1 MSANARE
8 AKLSRSPQGF
18 PKGRESPRPKSRL
31 RQVLI
36 RLPIAVI
43 AGIIIAFNMPH
54 SLIPV
59 FKESV
64 SQATPPPEIQNLLAG
79 KRKIVILGDSITE
92 AGKYPGGYVWLLQR
106 YLNALYP
113 DRKIEIVN
121 AGIGGNKSTD
131 MQARFQKDAIDQ
143 KPGLVMINVGVNDVW
158 NAFFDFPNNQF
169 YPQGNW
175 TAGVALAE
183 YREKITQMVLAAKAA
198 GIRVVLLSPTLI
210 GESID
215 GPENRRLQQYGAA
228 MREIASENQCLFI
241 DLNTPFREVIG
252 TYQKHA
258 GKTLNLLA
266 ADGVHPNQSGYR
278 IMAFTVLRGLGV
290 PAKDIENLEVKN

>member
-1 MSANARE
+1 MSANAR
-8 AKLSRSPQGF
+8 
-18 PKGRESPRPKSRL
+18 SPRPKSRL

-36 RLPIAVI
+36 TLAIAVI
-43 AGIIIAFNMPH
+43 AAVIALNIPH

-64 SQATPPPEIQNLLAG
+64 SEATPPPEIQNVLAG
-79 KRKIVILGDSITE
+79 KRKIVIVGDSITE

-121 AGIGGNKSTD
+121 AGISGNKAAD

-143 KPGLVMINVGVNDVW
+143 KPDLVMINVGVNDVW
-158 NAFFDFPNNQF
+158 HAFFDFQNLQF
-169 YPQGNW
+169 YPQGNLP
-175 TAGVALAE
+175 TGVPLAE

-198 GIRVVLLSPTLI
+198 GIRVVLLSPTPISEIL
-210 GESID
+210 D
-215 GPENRRLQQYGAA
+215 GPANLRLQEYIAE
-228 MREIASENQCLFI
+228 MREIAVQNQCLFI
-241 DLNTPFREVIG
+241 DLNAPFQEVIG

-266 ADGVHPNQSGYR
+266 ADGVHPNPSGYR
-278 IMAFTVLRGLGV
+278 IMAFTILRGLGV
-290 PAKDIENLEVKN
+290 PAKDIENLEIKK

>member
-1 MSANARE
+1 MSPNSRE
-8 AKLSRSPQGF
+8 AKLSR
-18 PKGRESPRPKSRL
+18 RESPRPKPRL

-36 RLPIAVI
+36 RLAIAVI
-43 AGIIIAFNMPH
+43 AVVMAFNIPH

-64 SQATPPPEIQNLLAG
+64 SEATPPPEIQNVLAG
-79 KRKIVILGDSITE
+79 KRKIVTVGDSITE

-121 AGIGGNKSTD
+121 AGISGNKATD
-131 MQARFQKDAIDQ
+131 MQARFQKDAIDK
-143 KPGLVMINVGVNDVW
+143 KPDLVMINVGVNDVW
-158 NAFFDFPNNQF
+158 HAFFDFQNRQF
-169 YPQGNW
+169 YPQGKLPK
-175 TAGVALAE
+175 GVPLAE

-198 GIRVVLLSPTLI
+198 GIRVVLLSPTPIREIL
-210 GESID
+210 D
-215 GPENRRLQQYGAA
+215 GPENRRLQEYVAA
-228 MREIASENQCLFI
+228 MREIALQNQCLFI
-241 DLNTPFREVIG
+241 DLNAPFREVIG

-266 ADGVHPNQSGYR
+266 ADGVHPNPSGYR
-278 IMAFTVLRGLGV
+278 IIAFTILRGLGV
-290 PAKDIENLEVKN
+290 PAKDIENLEVTN